1 MSFENRDTK
10 PAKVHSKGDIRLE
23 QPMQKKSPQRV
34 AHRAES
40 PDFSSKYTYHY
51 NIQNL
56 NFHAKTA
63 KINFESVILCAKI
76 DKIQRLPLGPFYLFC
91 FSVQKVNLFLA
102 NLTFELLTNH
112 FTLDEIHRNFQSP
125 NFFPTFLNCSND

>member
-23 QPMQKKSPQRV
+23 QPMQKSPQRV

-51 NIQNL
+51 TIQNLKFHAKYERMWWNTFLSNRL
-56 NFHAKTA
+56 NFHAKMA
-63 KINFESVILCAKI
+63 
-76 DKIQRLPLGPFYLFC
+76 
-91 FSVQKVNLFLA
+91 
-102 NLTFELLTNH
+102 
-112 FTLDEIHRNFQSP
+112 
-125 NFFPTFLNCSND
+125 